1 MKRLLCIVSS
11 MDRGGAET
19 FLMKIYRQLDKT
31 KYQMDFCVSKEKN
44 GFYDNEIKT
53 MGGKIFYVPPKSKKP
68 IKNFLEIK
76 EIVKKEKYNSVLRT
90 SQQSLAALDL
100 LAAKCG
106 GANNLIYRSSN
117 AGLNGNIFSR
127 ILNNFFSFLPR
138 SIPNIKLAPST
149 EAAEFVFGKKS
160 VENGK
165 VYILHN
171 AINYDDF
178 KFNLKVRSKV
188 RKELNI
194 DEKVVYGH
202 IGRFNIQKNH
212 MFLLDVFN
220 EIYKKNRNS
229 VLLLIGNGEL
239 KNDILN
245 KINTLKLN
253 DSVFLLGLQDNVS
266 NYLMAMDKFIF
277 PSLFEGMP
285 NVIIEAQ
292 ASGLPCYISNTITKE
307 ANITGL
313 VKYISL
319 NDSSKEWASIILK
332 DKINLREDYRK
343 EFIDNNYDIERIANI
358 FSDRCFR

>member
-1 MKRLLCIVSS
+1 M
-11 MDRGGAET
+11 
-19 FLMKIYRQLDKT
+19 
-31 KYQMDFCVSKEKN
+31 
-44 GFYDNEIKT
+44 
-53 MGGKIFYVPPKSKKP
+53 
-68 IKNFLEIK
+68 
-76 EIVKKEKYNSVLRT
+76 
-90 SQQSLAALDL
+90 
-100 LAAKCG
+100 
-106 GANNLIYRSSN
+106 
-117 AGLNGNIFSR
+117 
-127 ILNNFFSFLPR
+127 
-138 SIPNIKLAPST
+138 
-149 EAAEFVFGKKS
+149 
-160 VENGK
+160 
-165 VYILHN
+165 
-171 AINYDDF
+171 
-178 KFNLKVRSKV
+178 
-188 RKELNI
+188 
-194 DEKVVYGH
+194 VYGH

-229 VLLLIGNGEL
+229 VLLLIGDGEL

-313 VKYISL
+313 VKYIGL

-343 EFIDNNYDIERIANI
+343 EFIDNNYDIERIVNI

>member
-1 MKRLLCIVSS
+1 MRYKKIDTVIV
-11 MDRGGAET
+11 
-19 FLMKIYRQLDKT
+19 L
-31 KYQMDFCVSKEKN
+31 
-44 GFYDNEIKT
+44 
-53 MGGKIFYVPPKSKKP
+53 
-68 IKNFLEIK
+68 
-76 EIVKKEKYNSVLRT
+76 
-90 SQQSLAALDL
+90 
-100 LAAKCG
+100 
-106 GANNLIYRSSN
+106 
-117 AGLNGNIFSR
+117 
-127 ILNNFFSFLPR
+127 
-138 SIPNIKLAPST
+138 
-149 EAAEFVFGKKS
+149 
-160 VENGK
+160 ENGK

-313 VKYISL
+313 VKYIGL